1 MRATSA
7 TLIFRRLRIAG
18 LLYAGVHVVSSL
30 LVALMSTE
38 ALAQWLAP
46 RAAIVAVSITFSLIT
61 YADKLERHAFW
72 LSIALAIA
80 TAVYILVPLLRFG
93 LGWGSDHG
101 SLVLL
106 IVCTG
111 LLFPY
116 TMKQMLALTGT
127 ILAMYLGAALYV
139 FRPGD
144 SGWLIEGVFY
154 VTSASA
160 IAVVGARLAYKLR
173 AGEFLARQELGRE
186 RDNAEQLLLNILP
199 ASIVAR
205 LKKDQTAIA
214 DGFRDATVMFA
225 DLVGFTP
232 LSAKMSPK
240 ALVEMLNDV
249 FSRFDALTEKYGL
262 EKIKTIGDA
271 YMVAGGLPT
280 PRSDHAIAVANMAL
294 EMREVAQQRHDSH
307 GGSLAGAHR
316 YQQWT
321 GGGGR
326 DRHQEV
332 HLRLVGRH
340 REHRRAHGNSR
351 RAGGHPGHRANLRA
365 AEAPIPP
372 RAPRHHRGQGQGR
385 HAHVP
390 VGGQAPPFGLI
401 LLLVRRGHDT
411 DTFASGHT
419 SGIMMGCAL
428 PCPPLPW
435 SLR

>member
-1 MRATSA
+1 MIDPPASELLPASVRSVIAKTEPGA
-7 TLIFRRLRIAG
+7 AFVDAFARDVQNLTFRRLRIAG

-30 LVALMSTE
+30 LVAIMSTE

-46 RAAIVAVSITFSLIT
+46 RAAIVAVSITFSLLT
-61 YADKLERHAFW
+61 YAPKLERHAFW
-72 LSIALAIA
+72 LSIALALV

-116 TMKQMLALTGT
+116 TMKQMLALTVS
-127 ILAMYLGAALYV
+127 ILVLYLGAALAV
-139 FRPGD
+139 FRAGD
-144 SGWLIEGVFY
+144 SGWLLEGLFY

-160 IAVVGARLAYKLR
+160 IVVVGARLAYKLR

-214 DGFRDATVMFA
+214 EGFRDATVMFA

-232 LSAKMSPK
+232 LSAQMSPK
-240 ALVEMLNDV
+240 ALVEMLNEV

-280 PRSDHAIAVANMAL
+280 PRSDHAILVANMAL
-294 EMREVAQQRHDSH
+294 EMREVVENLETPTGDRLQVRIGINTGPVAAGVIGTKKFTYDLWGDTVNTAARMETHADPGDIQVTERSYERLKRQFHLEPRGTIEVKGK
-307 GGSLAGAHR
+307 GGMRTYL
-316 YQQWT
+316 
-321 GGGGR
+321 
-326 DRHQEV
+326 
-332 HLRLVGRH
+332 LVGKH
-340 REHRRAHGNSR
+340 R
-351 RAGGHPGHRANLRA
+351 
-365 AEAPIPP
+365 
-372 RAPRHHRGQGQGR
+372 
-385 HAHVP
+385 
-390 VGGQAPPFGLI
+390 
-401 LLLVRRGHDT
+401 
-411 DTFASGHT
+411 
-419 SGIMMGCAL
+419 
-428 PCPPLPW
+428 PLA
-435 SLR
+435 

>member
-1 MRATSA
+1 MIDPPASELLPASVRSVIAKTEPGA
-7 TLIFRRLRIAG
+7 AFVDAFARDVQNLTFRRLRIAG

-30 LVALMSTE
+30 LVAIMSTE

-46 RAAIVAVSITFSLIT
+46 RAAIVAVSITFSLLT
-61 YADKLERHAFW
+61 YAPKLERHAFW
-72 LSIALAIA
+72 LSIALAVV

-116 TMKQMLALTGT
+116 TMKQMLALTVS
-127 ILAMYLGAALYV
+127 ILVLYLGAALAV
-139 FRPGD
+139 FRAGD
-144 SGWLIEGVFY
+144 SGWLLEGLFY

-160 IAVVGARLAYKLR
+160 IVVVGARLAYKLR

-214 DGFRDATVMFA
+214 EGFRDATVMFA

-232 LSAKMSPK
+232 LSAQMSPK
-240 ALVEMLNDV
+240 ALVEMLNEV

-280 PRSDHAIAVANMAL
+280 PRSDHAILVANMAL
-294 EMREVAQQRHDSH
+294 EMREVVENLETPTGDRLQVRIGINTGPVAAGVIGTKKFTYDLWGDTVNTAARMETHADPGDIQVTERSYERLKRQFHLEPRGTIEVKGK
-307 GGSLAGAHR
+307 GGMRTYL
-316 YQQWT
+316 
-321 GGGGR
+321 
-326 DRHQEV
+326 
-332 HLRLVGRH
+332 LVGKH
-340 REHRRAHGNSR
+340 R
-351 RAGGHPGHRANLRA
+351 
-365 AEAPIPP
+365 
-372 RAPRHHRGQGQGR
+372 
-385 HAHVP
+385 
-390 VGGQAPPFGLI
+390 
-401 LLLVRRGHDT
+401 
-411 DTFASGHT
+411 
-419 SGIMMGCAL
+419 
-428 PCPPLPW
+428 PLA
-435 SLR
+435 